1 MLELTFEQAITA
13 TENLLSRPDIS
24 PAELES
30 ALKELL
36 QSMDGAR
43 GFWVTY
49 LTGDWELQDHSPL
62 LNALR
67 AVPIPSAEL
76 MVKNVAMSTA
86 MAITHQ
92 RNGDMESAR
101 SSQKVTQR
109 SLKLL
114 QLWQSDTAKA
124 IAQAMHDSA
133 LGRSEAYASFLEK
146 WGYDAEQKT
155 KIAEALAVLLS

>member
-49 LTGDWELQDHSPL
+49 LTGDWELQDHSPC
-62 LNALR
+62 
-67 AVPIPSAEL
+67 
-76 MVKNVAMSTA
+76 
-86 MAITHQ
+86 
-92 RNGDMESAR
+92 
-101 SSQKVTQR
+101 
-109 SLKLL
+109 
-114 QLWQSDTAKA
+114 
-124 IAQAMHDSA
+124 
-133 LGRSEAYASFLEK
+133 
-146 WGYDAEQKT
+146 
-155 KIAEALAVLLS
+155 